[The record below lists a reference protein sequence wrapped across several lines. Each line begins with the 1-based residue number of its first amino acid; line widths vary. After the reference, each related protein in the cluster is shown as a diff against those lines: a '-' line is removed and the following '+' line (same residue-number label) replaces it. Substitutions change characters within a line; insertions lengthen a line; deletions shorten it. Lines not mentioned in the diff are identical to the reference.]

1 MNYFENSLKQI
12 LRAFFFFFVFT
23 DRWADAEVDIDPLG
37 LVIQFYTQIKGML
50 FYVKLVI
57 SLMKFDN
64 FYFSKQVIFLTCINM
79 KMNNFLTQLFESG
92 RYDFRI

>member
-1 MNYFENSLKQI
+1 MNYFENSLKRI
-12 LRAFFFFFVFT
+12 LRASFFFVFT

-64 FYFSKQVIFLTCINM
+64 FYFSKQVIFLTYINM